1 MDDDLT
7 GRLVASA
14 GINCTAGQMAGGGI
28 LQFLL
33 LKREPEKMCALVQHA
48 DEIRTRETIGE
59 GAVREIAA
67 QFPAVDSGTDA
78 D

>member
-14 GINCTAGQMAGGGI
+14 GINCTADQMAGSGM

-33 LKREPEKMCALVQHA
+33 LKRKPEKRCATVQS

-59 GAVREIAA
+59 GAIREIAA

>member
-14 GINCTAGQMAGGGI
+14 GVDCTADQMIGSGI
-28 LQFLL
+28 QQFLL
-33 LKREPEKMCALVQHA
+33 KRKPERRCALVQHA